1 MKIKVKLGDLR
12 RGDFFYIGKT
22 KYKSLFVTAK
32 RSYNNVCC
40 MNMKTMKRKWFDLE
54 TEVEVE

>member
-1 MKIKVKLGDLR
+1 MKTKTKLGYLR

-22 KYKSLFVTAK
+22 KYKALFVGS
-32 RSYNNVCC
+32 RSCNNVCC
-40 MNMKTMKRKWFDLE
+40 QNMKTMKRKWFDVD

>member
-1 MKIKVKLGDLR
+1 MKTKTKLGNLS
-12 RGDFFYIGKT
+12 RGSFFYIGKT
-22 KYKSLFVTAK
+22 KYKALFVGN

-40 MNMKTMKRKWFDLE
+40 MNMKKMKRKWFDIE